1 MSHKQLRLRTV
12 VLSLL
17 PVLLVGW
24 PWRRAPKLSRRRRRP
39 RS

>member
-1 MSHKQLRLRTV
+1 MMSHKQPRLRTV

-17 PVLLVGW
+17 PLLLVAGL
-24 PWRRAPKLSRRRRRP
+24 APKLSRHRRMP